1 MGVVE
6 QIKDRCNIVDVIG
19 QVVQL
24 KKTGD
29 NYKGLCPFHN
39 EKTPSFVV
47 SETKQI
53 FTCFGC
59 DAKGDV
65 IAFVQKYY
73 NLTFNEAVERLAKE
87 YGVEYTARN
96 SDKDKILYEINSAA
110 LEFFR
115 ENIKNPGNAG
125 YEYMAG
131 RGITDGTMEKFC
143 IGYAEDSW
151 HSLYKYLKGKGYELD
166 DMIKLGLVSKKNGKV
181 FDTFRNRVIFPI
193 IKSNDKVIGFG
204 GRIIGDGKPKYLN
217 SPENSIFKK
226 KQNLY
231 GINLTGSAM
240 SQQGS
245 AILVEGYMDV
255 ISVYQHGIENIT
267 ASLGTALTPGQA
279 KLIKR
284 YTDNVVLSYDT
295 DSAGQKATMRAI
307 DILYSADCR
316 INVLEISSGK
326 DPDEFI
332 KENGATAFR
341 ELKQRSFGEYI
352 MRELWKAYRP
362 RKSEQNMIDYI
373 NAVIKELNKLKPVE
387 ADIYLTRLAEAVKIP
402 KEKIEKEY
410 IKGNKTKPVEV
421 KETLPIV
428 ELNLI
433 KLSVIRPEY
442 KLPEDIKAYLSKNEN
457 IAEILKAI
465 SEDKE
470 LTSLDSECIDILN
483 SAMTLKIP
491 PGEEKEMLEE
501 CVSVI
506 KRRMMSNREENLL
519 LKISAAE
526 GKALDDCISQLVELY
541 REEDFIKSVDRY

>member
-87 YGVEYTARN
+87 YGVEYSARN
-96 SDKDKILYEINSAA
+96 SDTDKILYEINSAA

-115 ENIKNPGNAG
+115 ENIKKPGNAG
-125 YEYMAG
+125 YEYMTG

-151 HSLYKYLKGKGYELD
+151 HSLYKYLKDKGYELD

-204 GRIIGDGKPKYLN
+204 GRIIGEGKPKYLN

-231 GINLTGSAM
+231 GINLTGSSM

-332 KENGATAFR
+332 KENGAAAFR
-341 ELKQRSFGEYI
+341 ELKQRTFGEYI
-352 MRELWKAYRP
+352 MRELWKACRP

-410 IKGNKTKPVEV
+410 INGNKTKPVKE

-433 KLSVIRPEY
+433 KLAVIRPEY

-457 IAEILKAI
+457 VAEILKAI
-465 SEDKE
+465 SEGKD

-483 SAMTLKIP
+483 SAIKLKIP
-491 PGEEKEMLEE
+491 PGEEKEMHEE
-501 CVSVI
+501 CISVLQ
-506 KRRMMSNREENLL
+506 RRMMSKKEENLL

-541 REEDFIKSVDRY
+541 KEEDFLKSVDRY